1 MKIHVKLTIF
11 IALIISSFQLEE
23 GVESPYGDIIVLN
36 SDSNSNLNSNL
47 NSVLICWRTDL
58 LLDRGGGRITLGGG
72 LQNHSYEGV
81 ESLWGRA
88 ELLYGDIIVLNSV
101 SNSNLNSNLNSVLIS
116 WRTDLLLDRGGAES
130 LL

>member
-23 GVESPYGDIIVLN
+23 GVESLYGDIIVLN

-47 NSVLICWRTDL
+47 NSVLICWRKDL

-101 SNSNLNSNLNSVLIS
+101 SNSNLNSNLNSVLIC